1 MPNLER
7 EVEFNEAL
15 TRFLDGILSAADLGR
30 SEGKP

>member
-15 TRFLDGILSAADLGR
+15 GRLLDGILSAPDSGR
-30 SEGKP
+30 SEGTP